1 MPTARRG
8 RSSRSGA
15 LRVRGFSDA
24 EGRRWQVVLGKE
36 SWGTLVLL
44 FSPAA
49 GGDTR
54 TSVLHAETM
63 FAATAELDEL
73 TDDELRERLRDS
85 RPWP

>member
-1 MPTARRG
+1 M
-8 RSSRSGA
+8 
-15 LRVRGFSDA
+15 RGFSDA
-24 EGRRWQVVLGKE
+24 SGQRWQVTLGKE

-44 FSPAA
+44 FAPDA

-54 TSVLHAETM
+54 TSILHAETM
-63 FAATAELDEL
+63 FAANAELDAL